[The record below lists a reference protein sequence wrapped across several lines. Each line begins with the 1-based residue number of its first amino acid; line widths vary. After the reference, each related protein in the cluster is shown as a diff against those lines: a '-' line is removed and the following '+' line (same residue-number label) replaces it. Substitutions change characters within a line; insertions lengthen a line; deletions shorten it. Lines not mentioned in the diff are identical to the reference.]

1 LRNTTFAYL
10 KNSIFKSP
18 LTLLSYKYQTITVV
32 ILDQVAPWTILG
44 SYIPRYCHLNISI
57 QSYHHQNVSRRSQP
71 HHTIMRPPLVPPP
84 HTMHS
89 QFLSLK
95 LPRQTS
101 HRRLGNQM
109 RLLPLLRRLGPQ
121 HQRVHGPRGIDST
134 SSGGYGDNSDLKF
147 RSTPIGIPLSRQPS
161 LTASVSG
168 ARRVSRS
175 GSFAGSDI
183 NISPYDAGPV
193 LGALEKNQQM
203 NARIHGYIDE
213 LPELSSDGKR
223 SKSKFR
229 KSRAVERE
237 QEEQNNEQQENE
249 SPAWKRRSK
258 SIISLVRRR

>member
-1 LRNTTFAYL
+1 MCRVDLNRTTQSCGHRWYHLLTPCTASSSLSNCPGKLAIEGWEIKCDFCPFCAGWDLSTNEFMVLGGSTARN
-10 KNSIFKSP
+10 
-18 LTLLSYKYQTITVV
+18 
-32 ILDQVAPWTILG
+32 G
-44 SYIPRYCHLNISI
+44 S
-57 QSYHHQNVSRRSQP
+57 VSSAA
-71 HHTIMRPPLVPPP
+71 
-84 HTMHS
+84 
-89 QFLSLK
+89 
-95 LPRQTS
+95 
-101 HRRLGNQM
+101 
-109 RLLPLLRRLGPQ
+109 
-121 HQRVHGPRGIDST
+121 ST

>member
-1 LRNTTFAYL
+1 MCRVDLNRTTQSCGHRWYHLLTPCTASSSLSNCPGKLAIEGWEIKCDFMVLGGSTARN
-10 KNSIFKSP
+10 
-18 LTLLSYKYQTITVV
+18 
-32 ILDQVAPWTILG
+32 G
-44 SYIPRYCHLNISI
+44 S
-57 QSYHHQNVSRRSQP
+57 VSSAA
-71 HHTIMRPPLVPPP
+71 
-84 HTMHS
+84 
-89 QFLSLK
+89 
-95 LPRQTS
+95 
-101 HRRLGNQM
+101 
-109 RLLPLLRRLGPQ
+109 
-121 HQRVHGPRGIDST
+121 ST